1 MRFTIERLRTLTLAA
16 GVLLVGSLIV
26 VLGVGN
32 WKRHLTIREVLK
44 PLGAN
49 VQEEANGWVFSHA
62 LGAHSQYKIH
72 ASKLI
77 QLTQQKGGHV
87 LLHDVTIDLYGEDGS
102 RVDRIEGKEFEY
114 DMKSSTVTAAGAVE
128 ISLMKPGTA
137 PSVAPKATPSQAVGD
152 KAKGKLTAAAGNAE
166 AGEIHVKT
174 SGLTFNQKTGVA
186 TTSQHVDFSMAQ
198 GSGSSMG
205 ATYDSQQGH
214 LVLGQAVVLNTERNG
229 EMVQIRAQHGEF
241 EREADLCHLQHATAE
256 YRGGE
261 ATATTAKILFREDGS
276 AVRLD
281 ATDGFTLSTATGGH
295 LAAPTGSMDFNEHN
309 QPRHGHLAGGVTMD
323 SESKNENKSRRVH
336 GTSPMADLEFTPQ
349 GVLRHAHLERGVE
362 MHSEEITEPS
372 ANAKDGALRVSRTWH
387 SPWADVEFRDAGK
400 GQAEPAS
407 IHGAGG
413 VVINGESQHGSEAPE
428 PSRLAAD
435 EVTGEFG
442 PNSQLSV
449 MTGVGHASLEETTAM
464 GTVQSSTGDRLEAHF
479 ATAQAGSEN
488 GAKGGAKSGQGGAAQ
503 IQSAVLDGHVVL
515 IQQAAAKPGVEA
527 AAPMRATGG
536 RADYDGEGEW
546 LHLTLS
552 PRVEDGGLQLTA
564 DKIDVS
570 HESGDAFAHGNV
582 KATWTNSGTGQAGT
596 VRPGAGAGGQ
606 AAGQAA
612 GQGSLT
618 LGGSGPAHVIS
629 TEAQLSHTTGEATF
643 RGHARLWQQGNSVTA
658 PVIVLNHERQTLAAR
673 SADPADP
680 VRVVLVSAA
689 GPRSGSGSRSGG
701 GTASAKA
708 EGGDSGRNPAAK
720 PATPSVIRVHGG
732 DLRYS
737 DAERKAVMHG
747 GELHTVVAETATA
760 TSNSDTAELT
770 LLPAGNHAGKD
781 GGQGQVDTL
790 TAIGHVAVTSEGRR
804 GTGEKL
810 VYTSETGEYVL
821 TGTSAAPPR
830 MVDPARGSVTGEAL
844 VFHSF
849 DDSVSVESG
858 GRKTMTETTAPK

>member
-1 MRFTIERLRTLTLAA
+1 VRFTIERLRTLTLAA
-16 GVLLVGSLIV
+16 GVLLVGTLIV
-26 VLGVGN
+26 VLAVGN
-32 WKRHLTIREVLK
+32 WKRHLTLREVLK

-49 VQEEANGWVFSHA
+49 IQEEANGWVFSHA

-114 DMKSSTVTAAGAVE
+114 DVKSSTVTAAGAVE

-137 PSVAPKATPSQAVGD
+137 PSVAPKATPSQAVGE

-166 AGEIHVKT
+166 SGEIHVKT

-186 TTSQHVDFSMAQ
+186 TTSEHVDFSMQQ

-214 LVLGQAVVLNTERNG
+214 LVLDQAVVLNTERNG
-229 EMVQIRAQHGEF
+229 ETVQIRAHHGEF
-241 EREADLCHLQHATAE
+241 EREADLCHLQQATAE

-261 ATATTAKILFREDGS
+261 ATATIAKILFREDGS
-276 AVRLD
+276 AERLD
-281 ATDGFTLSTATGGH
+281 ATDGFTLNTATGGH

-309 QPRHGHLAGGVTMD
+309 QPRHGHLEGGVTLD
-323 SESKNENKSRRVH
+323 STGDSTSENGRKSRRVH
-336 GTSPMADLEFTPQ
+336 GTSPMAELEFTPE

-362 MHSEEITEPS
+362 MHSEEVTEPS
-372 ANAKDGALRVSRTWH
+372 AIAKDGVLKVSRTWH
-387 SPWADVEFRDAGK
+387 SPWADVEFREAGK
-400 GQAEPAS
+400 GQVEPAS

-413 VVINGESQHGSEAPE
+413 VVINGESQRGSGAPE

-449 MTGVGHASLEETTAM
+449 MTGVGHASLDETTAT
-464 GTVQSSTGDRLEAHF
+464 GAVQSSTGDRLEAHF
-479 ATAQAGSEN
+479 ATAQNGDAG
-488 GAKGGAKSGQGGAAQ
+488 GAKGGQKNEQGGAAR
-503 IQSAVLDGHVVL
+503 IESAMLDGHVVL
-515 IQQAAAKPGVEA
+515 IQQPAAKPGVEA

-536 RADYDGEGEW
+536 RAVYEGAGEW

-564 DKIDVS
+564 EKIDVS

-582 KATWTNSGTGQAGT
+582 KATWTDSGTGQAGT
-596 VRPGAGAGGQ
+596 GQ
-606 AAGQAA
+606 AGSGAA

-629 TEAQLSHTTGEATF
+629 AEAQLSHATGEATF

-658 PVIVLNHERQTLAAR
+658 PVIVLNHVRQTLAAR
-673 SADPADP
+673 SADPAEP

-689 GPRSGSGSRSGG
+689 GPGLGAGSRSAG
-701 GTASAKA
+701 GTASARA
-708 EGGDSGRNPAAK
+708 EGQNSGRIPAAK
-720 PATPSVIRVHGG
+720 AATPSVIRVHGG
-732 DLRYS
+732 DLNYS

-747 GELHTVVAETATA
+747 GELHTVIAETATA
-760 TSNSDTAELT
+760 TSISDAADLT

-790 TAIGHVAVTSEGRR
+790 TATGHVAVTSEGRR

-830 MVDPARGSVTGEAL
+830 MVDPARGTVTGEAL

>member
-1 MRFTIERLRTLTLAA
+1 VRFTIERLRTLTLAA

-26 VLGVGN
+26 VLAVGN
-32 WKRHLTIREVLK
+32 WKRHQTVREVLK

-49 VQEEANGWVFSHA
+49 IQEEANGWVFSHA

-87 LLHDVTIDLYGEDGS
+87 LLRDVTIDLYGEDGS

-137 PSVAPKATPSQAVGD
+137 PSIAPKATPSQAVGD
-152 KAKGKLTAAAGNAE
+152 ITKGLLTAAAGNAE
-166 AGEIHVKT
+166 AGEIHVET

-214 LVLGQAVVLNTERNG
+214 LILDQAVVLNSERNG
-229 EMVQIRAQHGEF
+229 ETVQIRAHHGEF
-241 EREADLCHLQHATAE
+241 ERETDLCRLQQATAN
-256 YRGGE
+256 YRDGE
-261 ATATTAKILFREDGS
+261 ATATVAKVLFREDGS

-281 ATDGFTLSTATGGH
+281 ATDGFTLNTATGGH

-309 QPRHGHLAGGVTMD
+309 QPRHGHLEGGVTMD
-323 SESKNENKSRRVH
+323 SDSKNDNKSRRVH
-336 GTSPMADLEFTPQ
+336 GTSPMAELEFTPE

-372 ANAKDGALRVSRTWH
+372 DHAKDGFLRVSRTWQ
-387 SPWADVEFRDAGK
+387 SPWADVEFREAGK
-400 GQAEPAS
+400 GQVEPAS

-413 VVINGESQHGSEAPE
+413 VVINGESQRGSEAPE

-449 MTGVGHASLEETTAM
+449 MTGVGHASLEETTAA
-464 GTVQSSTGDRLEAHF
+464 GTAQSSTGDRLEAHF
-479 ATAQAGSEN
+479 ATAQAGDAS
-488 GAKGGAKSGQGGAAQ
+488 GAKGGPKNRQGGAAQ

-515 IQQAAAKPGVEA
+515 IQQAAAKPGTVA
-527 AAPMRATGG
+527 ATPMRATGG
-536 RADYDGEGEW
+536 RAVYEGAGEW
-546 LHLTLS
+546 LHLTMS

-564 DKIDVS
+564 EKVDVS
-570 HESGDAFAHGNV
+570 RESGEAFAHGNV
-582 KATWTNSGTGQAGT
+582 KATWTDSGAGQAGT
-596 VRPGAGAGGQ
+596 VQPGSGAASQASGQ
-606 AAGQAA
+606 VA

-629 TEAQLSHTTGEATF
+629 AEAQLSHATGEATF

-658 PVIVLNHERQTLAAR
+658 PVIVLNHKRQTLSAR
-673 SADPADP
+673 SADAAEP

-689 GPRSGSGSRSGG
+689 GPGTGSAKVEGQGSGHS
-701 GTASAKA
+701 
-708 EGGDSGRNPAAK
+708 PATK
-720 PATPSVIRVHGG
+720 PATPSVIRVQGG
-732 DLRYS
+732 DLKYS
-737 DAERKAVMHG
+737 DAERNAVMHKG
-747 GELHTVVAETATA
+747 GLHTVVAETSTA
-760 TSNSDTAELT
+760 TSNSDAAELT
-770 LLPAGNHAGKD
+770 LLPAGNHTGKD

-790 TAIGHVAVTSEGRR
+790 TATGHVAVTSEGRR
-804 GTGEKL
+804 GTGEKV

-821 TGTSAAPPR
+821 TGTAAVPPR
-830 MVDPARGSVTGEAL
+830 MVDPARGTVTGEAL